1 MQAVECHVLFGSSPA
16 LERFVAPR
24 EPRPVRRLRRV
35 ARFKC
40 REWLMAEIEAT
51 FPRDRTARAGFTGV
65 HGRGRKK
72 RDAARAQISPG
83 VAVTTVATQLG
94 DSRKSL
100 TLDTYSHVLT
110 AD

>member
-35 ARFKC
+35 ARSKC

-51 FPRDRTARAGFTGV
+51 CPRDHRTAEPGFLAFTLFAPARRTFQLVGAQRAS
-65 HGRGRKK
+65 
-72 RDAARAQISPG
+72 AAK
-83 VAVTTVATQLG
+83 TTYL
-94 DSRKSL
+94 
-100 TLDTYSHVLT
+100 
-110 AD
+110 